1 MATRKEVAEHLDLSI
16 VSISK
21 LIQKGVLDVKQ
32 GRNPMDLD
40 LCRKNYI
47 NYLRTLGNY
56 NKRTGTGDIAEEKT
70 RLTKAQA
77 DKAEL
82 EVSELEAEL
91 IPAIKVQETWI
102 EYISNVRAKLLAL
115 PSRVAHQVII
125 VDKYADAES
134 IIKEYV
140 HEALEELVDE
150 GIPRQ
155 YRKNTG
161 NSESDM
167 ATTTESENI

>member
-1 MATRKEVAEHLDLSI
+1 M
-16 VSISK
+16 
-21 LIQKGVLDVKQ
+21 
-32 GRNPMDLD
+32 
-40 LCRKNYI
+40 CRKNYI

-56 NKRTGTGDIAEEKT
+56 NKRTGTGDIADQKT

-167 ATTTESENI
+167 ATATESENI

>member
-77 DKAEL
+77 DKAEF

-91 IPAIKVQETWI
+91 IPATKVQETWI
-102 EYISNVRAKLLAL
+102 EYVANVRAKLLAL
-115 PSRVAHQVII
+115 PSRVAHQVLI
-125 VDKYADAES
+125 VDKYADAEEEKKKKSDTPQTSERERSRPRDRGDPKLLFPDS
-134 IIKEYV
+134 I
-140 HEALEELVDE
+140 
-150 GIPRQ
+150 Q
-155 YRKNTG
+155 
-161 NSESDM
+161 
-167 ATTTESENI
+167 